1 MGSPYG
7 PPPGWGPPPGPPPQG
22 PPPGWNPPPPGP
34 PPGWGPPPAGP
45 PPWGPGGPPGKPPGG
60 RGSGTAVA
68 VVVGVVVVL
77 VAVVVVLG
85 VVALR
90 DSRDDRTSQ
99 ASSSSQTTPSTSPG
113 GQTTSDAPTSGDDTC
128 PSATPA
134 PTTPAGWKTVAGKR
148 GLAYDVPPTWTV
160 DSCGTLV
167 GWEKKCDDGPFGYC
181 PIRTMSGAS
190 SLESPRCP
198 NSSPAIAGL
207 PGAADTTDI
216 TTAVRDEASLVR
228 DIYTSDS
235 GVVPTV
241 RLGEPR
247 RFTVSGRPA
256 VQVVASVSGVETS
269 PCQGAT
275 ALHSMVATTVP
286 GQSGTVLFVISL
298 PQGVPGA
305 VNPSDGDRMVD
316 SLRAAR

>member
-1 MGSPYG
+1 MVSPYG
-7 PPPGWGPPPGPPPQG
+7 PPPSWGPPPGPPPQG
-22 PPPGWNPPPPGP
+22 PPPGWNPP

-90 DSRDDRTSQ
+90 DSRHDRTSQ
-99 ASSSSQTTPSTSPG
+99 AASSSQTTPSTSPT
-113 GQTTSDAPTSGDDTC
+113 QTTSDAPTSRDDTC
-128 PSATPA
+128 PPATPA

-148 GLAYDVPPTWTV
+148 GLAYDVPPRWTV

-198 NSSPAIAGL
+198 NSSLAIAGL

-256 VQVVASVSGVETS
+256 VQIVASVSGVETS

-286 GQSGTVLFVISL
+286 GQAGTVLFVISL